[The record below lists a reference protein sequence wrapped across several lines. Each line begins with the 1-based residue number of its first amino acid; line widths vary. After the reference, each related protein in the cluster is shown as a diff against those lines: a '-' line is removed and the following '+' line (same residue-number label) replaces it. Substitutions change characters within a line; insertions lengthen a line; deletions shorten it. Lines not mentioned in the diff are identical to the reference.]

1 MEREMAERCK
11 TFSLAA
17 LDPTND
23 LVELFL
29 STRLPVDWAGY
40 TLDQRR
46 RYYKDGEEI
55 QTKGIMERTL
65 ASAAEYVQ
73 EYLGRSRDDKEYVYK
88 VMRFRTVMDRKEDWK
103 FIGRQRYK
111 FGNLYNNI
119 NIYEKIPL
127 PPPVTDL

>member
-1 MEREMAERCK
+1 MERKMAERCSA
-11 TFSLAA
+11 FSLAE

-29 STRLPVDWAGY
+29 TTKLPVDWAAY

-55 QTKGIMERTL
+55 QTKGVVERL
-65 ASAAEYVQ
+65 RASAAEYVQ

-88 VMRFRTVMDRKEDWK
+88 VIKFRNVMGQRPDWK
-103 FIGRQRYK
+103 FVGRQRYMD
-111 FGNLYNNI
+111 GNLYKAI
-119 NIYEKIPL
+119 NMYEKILL
-127 PPPVTDL
+127 PGGGNDL